1 MGAIGDESKRQ
12 IQLYSSPR
20 ALSQRTAP
28 KSKGIKRSEVTVKR
42 LGGGRWQIRMKNGG
56 RIIGHIIKMDKTTNV
71 YKYQKLSYA
80 RPSTLSYS
88 NIKLAVLGFLET
100 M

>member
-12 IQLYSSPR
+12 IQLYSN
-20 ALSQRTAP
+20 AAKSQRTAP

-42 LGGGRWQIRMKNGG
+42 LKGRWQIRMKQGG

-71 YKYQKLSYA
+71 YKYQKLGYS

>member
-12 IQLYSSPR
+12 IQLYSPR
-20 ALSQRTAP
+20 AISQRTAP

-42 LGGGRWQIRMKNGG
+42 LGNGRWQVRMKSGG
-56 RIIGHIIKMDKTTNV
+56 CIIGHIIKMDSKTNV
-71 YKYQKLSYA
+71 YKYLKLGYS

-88 NIKLAVLGFLET
+88 NIKLSVLGFLET